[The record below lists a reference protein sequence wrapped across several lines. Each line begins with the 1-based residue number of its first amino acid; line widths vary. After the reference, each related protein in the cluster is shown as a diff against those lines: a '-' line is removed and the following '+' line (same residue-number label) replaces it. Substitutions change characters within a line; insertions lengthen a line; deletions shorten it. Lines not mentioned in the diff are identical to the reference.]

1 MLPRSELELPVPL
14 IGKPSSAAESSSAA
28 WYALGV
34 LTLITLFAFVDRGVL
49 VLQAEVIR
57 KSMGL
62 SDTQLG
68 FLQGTGVAIFAA
80 LAAYPLGWL
89 ADRFDRRWVLAG
101 CLLLWSAAVVG
112 SGLAQSYEALVLT
125 SALVGA
131 GEAGLVPIVYALIPE
146 LFSEKKR
153 QIANSVYSLATG
165 ATGALALALCGLLV
179 GWVELARPELP
190 LSLQNMEGWR
200 LSFLAV
206 VLPTP
211 LLVLLIA
218 TIRVRKR
225 RAAADDAA
233 LSPPPRQAAAP
244 LVDAGAAAP
253 ALMPYMRLHWKTF
266 AGFFGGAGLAMM
278 AFGAVGTWLA
288 VIYMRVFGETQQ
300 QLGSMLGALALGGTV
315 FGFVFSIYGLRYFSR
330 RLGNSRV
337 NVRSLWIGC
346 LCAAGGFTLMIFATN
361 ARQMYAIHG
370 LYIVLVTTTTMVYP
384 TAVQGLAPSYL
395 RGRVAALMGVLG
407 ASVSAIAPLTVGLVS
422 DQFKHLPNG
431 LIVAA
436 VSVAVPALLLAAV
449 LLFWCERNYVK
460 TAEAARLADEAL
472 A

>member
-1 MLPRSELELPVPL
+1 MLHRSETALPAPP
-14 IGKPSSAAESSSAA
+14 IDKAAAPADASRAA

-34 LTLITLFAFVDRGVL
+34 LTLITLFAFIDRGVL

-89 ADRFDRRWVLAG
+89 ADRFDRRLVLSG

-112 SGLAQSYEALVLT
+112 SGFASSYEALVLT

-146 LFSEKKR
+146 LFSERKR
-153 QIANSVYSLATG
+153 QIANSVYALAAG
-165 ATGALALALCGLLV
+165 ATGAIALALCGQLV
-179 GWVELARPELP
+179 GWVELARPALP
-190 LSLQNMEGWR
+190 ASFQALEGWR

-206 VLPTP
+206 ALPTP
-211 LLVLLIA
+211 LLIVIIA
-218 TIRVRKR
+218 SIRIRRVRASATAEP
-225 RAAADDAA
+225 AASLVRPDA
-233 LSPPPRQAAAP
+233 LP
-244 LVDAGAAAP
+244 LPVKTEP
-253 ALMPYMRLHWKTF
+253 LLPYVRLHWKTF
-266 AGFFGGAGLAMM
+266 AGFFGGVGLASL
-278 AFGAVGTWLA
+278 AFSAVGTWLA
-288 VIYMRVFGETQQ
+288 VIYMRVFGQTQQ
-300 QLGSMLGALALGGTV
+300 QLGSMLGILALSGTV

-330 RLGNSRV
+330 RMGRNRV
-337 NVRSLWIGC
+337 NVRSLWIAC
-346 LCAAGGFTLMIFATN
+346 LCAAFGFALMIFAAN
-361 ARQMYAIHG
+361 AQQMYAIHG
-370 LYIVLVTTTTMVYP
+370 LYILLVTTTTMVYP
-384 TAVQGLAPSYL
+384 TALQGLAPSHL
-395 RGRVAALMGVLG
+395 RGRVAALMGVQG
-407 ASVSAIAPLTVGLVS
+407 AAVAAVAPLTVGLVS
-422 DQFKHLPNG
+422 DRFKHLPNG

-436 VSVAVPALLLAAV
+436 VSVAVPALLLGAL

-460 TAEAARLADEAL
+460 TAEAARSADESL